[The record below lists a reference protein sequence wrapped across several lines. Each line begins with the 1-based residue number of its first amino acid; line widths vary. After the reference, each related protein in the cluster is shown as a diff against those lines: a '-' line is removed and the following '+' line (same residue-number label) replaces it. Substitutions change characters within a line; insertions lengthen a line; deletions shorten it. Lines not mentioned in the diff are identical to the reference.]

1 MPKGQ
6 TRTSVRAGIMCAR
19 GLEAGRTLASHTLKL
34 RASVCVREC
43 VCQGR
48 SEHGRLQ
55 TIP

>member
-43 VCQGR
+43 VCQEG
-48 SEHGRLQ
+48 SKHSGSNYA
-55 TIP
+55 